1 MSVIVIDPYGD
12 LINILNVDKY
22 LKRKTFNNPL
32 CTIRN
37 ELFDT
42 IKGFNYLT
50 IRRERYLY
58 TNQYTH
64 DYF

>member
-1 MSVIVIDPYGD
+1 MPFIVIDPYGD
-12 LINILNVDKY
+12 LINILSVDKY
-22 LKRKTFNNPL
+22 LKCKTFNNPL

-37 ELFDT
+37 ELFDNL
-42 IKGFNYLT
+42 KGFNYLT

>member
-12 LINILNVDKY
+12 LINILSVDKH
-22 LKRKTFNNPL
+22 LKHKLFNNPL

-37 ELFDT
+37 ELFDNL
-42 IKGFNYLT
+42 KGFDYIT